1 MGYKNPIQDLTTAF
15 YSLIDGISVP
25 VYKESVPIDEVGNH
39 IIIRAESQTTEKNN
53 SAFFT
58 SAVIITEVVTIF
70 ETIVNRATVDSI
82 DNEITELLFP
92 SPNTYGINLT
102 DNHQITDIQLQT
114 STYLHDTDGVK
125 RYYSKISRY
134 EFFIN
139 QTTNLNS

>member
-25 VYKESVPIDEVGNH
+25 VYKESVPIDEDGNH
-39 IIIRAESQTTEKNN
+39 VIIRAESQTTTKNN

-58 SAVIITEVVTIF
+58 NVVIITEVVTIF

-92 SPNTYGINLT
+92 SPNTYGINLI

-114 STYLHDTDGVK
+114 YNYTHIRTGPTITVK
-125 RYYSKISRY
+125 VLSDQEVK
-134 EFFIN
+134 
-139 QTTNLNS
+139 

>member
-15 YSLIDGISVP
+15 YNLIDGISVP
-25 VYKESVPIDEVGNH
+25 VYKESVPISEEGNH
-39 IIIRAESQTTEKNN
+39 VIIRAESQTTTKNN
-53 SAFFT
+53 SGFFT
-58 SAVIITEVVTIF
+58 DAVIITEVVTVF

-82 DNEITELLFP
+82 DEEITELLFP
-92 SPNTYGINLT
+92 SPNTYGINST

-114 STYLHDTDGVK
+114 SSYLHDSDGVK

-139 QTTNLNS
+139 QISNQS